1 MYIDGRL
8 HRRIAMLVRASG
20 CGSISGFIIRL
31 LGFIWRSTGRISPGC
46 SVRSTGPGMTRMGQT
61 YADLLQ
67 YRPIF
72 EERRWGEYKVVNT
85 AEFSNGYKSI
95 TKQLKIKSD
104 KSISYQLHRH
114 RNEVWTF
121 IDGEGVLVL
130 DDIRSV
136 VSRGDT
142 VTIKK
147 GVKHT
152 VRAISDLTFIEVQS
166 GELLVESDVE
176 RFEWIWNDR

>member
-1 MYIDGRL
+1 
-8 HRRIAMLVRASG
+8 
-20 CGSISGFIIRL
+20 
-31 LGFIWRSTGRISPGC
+31 
-46 SVRSTGPGMTRMGQT
+46 MGQT

-147 GVKHT
+147 GVKHA
-152 VRAISDLTFIEVQS
+152 VRAISDLTFIEIQS
-166 GELLVESDVE
+166 GDLLVEEDIE
-176 RFEWIWNDR
+176 RFDYKW

>member
-1 MYIDGRL
+1 
-8 HRRIAMLVRASG
+8 
-20 CGSISGFIIRL
+20 
-31 LGFIWRSTGRISPGC
+31 
-46 SVRSTGPGMTRMGQT
+46 MTRMGQT

-114 RNEVWTF
+114 RNEVRTF
-121 IDGEGVLVL
+121 IDGEGVAVL

-147 GVKHT
+147 GVKH
-152 VRAISDLTFIEVQS
+152 VIIAELYKIIKGYIIMCPFIILEIV
-166 GELLVESDVE
+166 
-176 RFEWIWNDR
+176 

>member
-1 MYIDGRL
+1 
-8 HRRIAMLVRASG
+8 
-20 CGSISGFIIRL
+20 
-31 LGFIWRSTGRISPGC
+31 
-46 SVRSTGPGMTRMGQT
+46 MTRMGQT

-67 YRPIF
+67 YRPMF

-85 AEFSNGYKSI
+85 AEFSDGYKSL
-95 TKQLKIKSD
+95 TKQLKIKSG
-104 KSISYQLHRH
+104 KGISYQLHRH

-147 GVKHT
+147 GVKH
-152 VRAISDLTFIEVQS
+152 VIIAELYKIIKGYIIMCPFIILEIV
-166 GELLVESDVE
+166 
-176 RFEWIWNDR
+176 